1 MGTMLSTG
9 ALATQS
15 SFLQSKEDRMLG
27 QLQSL
32 KSGSGNDD
40 AKIEKGATEFES
52 MLLSTWLQKA
62 EESMATV
69 PGADDGEDSSG
80 REQMMGLA
88 TQQMAS
94 SMAATGGIGIAK
106 MIAKAMHAAE
116 NKAEV
121 PAVSPSDPGSTK
133 VNTGE
138 K

>member
-1 MGTMLSTG
+1 
-9 ALATQS
+9 
-15 SFLQSKEDRMLG
+15 MLG

-32 KSGSGNDD
+32 KSGPGNDD

-52 MLLSTWLQKA
+52 MLLTTWLQKA

-80 REQMMGLA
+80 REQMMSLA

-116 NKAEV
+116 NKVEV
-121 PAVSPSDPGSTK
+121 PAVSPSDPGGTK

>member
-9 ALATQS
+9 ALATQT

-27 QLQSL
+27 QL
-32 KSGSGNDD
+32 KTIKGGNDD

-69 PGADDGEDSSG
+69 PGADDDEDAAG
-80 REQMMGLA
+80 REQMMSLA
-88 TQQMAS
+88 TQTMAS

-116 NKAEV
+116 NKAEI
-121 PAVSPSDPGSTK
+121 PAASTSDPGSK
-133 VNTGE
+133 VTSGD

>member
-1 MGTMLSTG
+1 MGTILGTG

-32 KSGSGNDD
+32 KGGNDD

-69 PGADDGEDSSG
+69 PGADDDEDSAG
-80 REQMMGLA
+80 REQMMSLA
-88 TQQMAS
+88 TQTMAS

-106 MIAKAMHAAE
+106 MIAKAMHATE
-116 NKAEV
+116 NKPEV
-121 PAVSPSDPGSTK
+121 PAVSPSDTGAK
-133 VNTGE
+133 VNTGD